1 MQHSLT
7 LARRQLAGVAIDSDE
22 LNRLFDQAVAGFVA
36 LDDDFGLGMTRVI
49 QAVAALGA
57 GNLQAASVAVEAAR
71 RHGTHSGDRFA
82 RGRASWIEGLIAQAR
97 GDSDAAYRLV
107 ERGLRLL
114 DDLGM
119 GREVTAQAGVLIT
132 LAQAAGEHDLAAQW
146 RAFVGDGGG
155 GLARHDLL
163 VMASA
168 RNGEGLRA
176 RRSGEFAL
184 ARAAHLEALSR
195 YRDAGVPGGVA
206 YTESCLGFLADQMG
220 QREVAAGH
228 HAAALSE
235 AREADEPGSV
245 ALAVEGMTSGFPDE
259 RAEWAAVMLGAAKAL
274 WDLSAARDPASHR
287 DDVGAI
293 GERARLVLGAEGFA
307 AAFAHGTRL
316 GREQILAMARSGEL
330 S

>member
-7 LARRQLAGVAIDSDE
+7 LVRRRLAGVAIDTDE
-22 LNRLFDQAVAGFVA
+22 LTRLLEQAVAGFVA
-36 LDDDFGLGMTRVI
+36 LGDDFGLGMTRVI

-57 GNLQAASVAVEAAR
+57 GDLQEASVAVEAAR
-71 RHGTHSGDRFA
+71 RHGTRSGDRFA

-97 GDSDAAYRLV
+97 GDDANAYRLV

-114 DDLGM
+114 DELGM

-132 LAQAAGEHDLAAQW
+132 LAEAAGEQDLAAQW
-146 RAFVGDGGG
+146 RTFVGDGGG

-176 RRSGEFAL
+176 REAGNFEL
-184 ARAAHLEALSR
+184 ARVAHLEALRR
-195 YRDAGVPGGVA
+195 YRDAGVSGGVA

-220 QREVAAGH
+220 QRDVAAAH

-235 AREADEPGSV
+235 ARDADEPGSI
-245 ALAVEGMTSGFPDE
+245 ALAVEGMASGFLDD
-259 RAEWAAVMLGAAKAL
+259 RAEWAALMLGAAKAL
-274 WDLSAARDPASHR
+274 WDFTAARDPVSHR
-287 DDVGAI
+287 EDVAAI
-293 GERARLVLGAEGFA
+293 GERVRQLLGADVFD
-307 AAFAHGTRL
+307 AAFARGTKL
-316 GREQILAMARSGEL
+316 GREQIVTIARSGAL
-330 S
+330 P